1 MNEST
6 GWYSCQKTTAVI
18 PKPHLE
24 HGRTR
29 FSWIWTKLE
38 SMPKGAS
45 TIGKC
50 LEGCS
55 EETLRNWDKRN
66 LRSTN
71 KLHPEWLICET
82 MISFILSF
90 PGKQNAD
97 QWGEVTW
104 RFISVQY
111 KEFADNAA
119 IRWQYICSSM
129 EQVVLQR
136 RTWVHNLASWR
147 GELGRLART
156 SPRPFPTLKF
166 YLMRSPQLLQQ
177 QPSCVSESFIK
188 GQSLSSTLL

>member
-1 MNEST
+1 
-6 GWYSCQKTTAVI
+6 
-18 PKPHLE
+18 
-24 HGRTR
+24 
-29 FSWIWTKLE
+29 
-38 SMPKGAS
+38 MPKGAS

-119 IRWQYICSSM
+119 IR
-129 EQVVLQR
+129 
-136 RTWVHNLASWR
+136 
-147 GELGRLART
+147 
-156 SPRPFPTLKF
+156 
-166 YLMRSPQLLQQ
+166 
-177 QPSCVSESFIK
+177 
-188 GQSLSSTLL
+188 